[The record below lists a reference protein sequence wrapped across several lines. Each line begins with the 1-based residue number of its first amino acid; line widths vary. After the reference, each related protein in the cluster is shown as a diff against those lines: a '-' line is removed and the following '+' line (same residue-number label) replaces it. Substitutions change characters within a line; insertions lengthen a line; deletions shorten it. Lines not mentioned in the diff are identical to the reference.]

1 MIELLIELFNL
12 IFVNPLINALVGI
25 YHVLETAHV
34 PYALGFSIIVLTIV
48 IRLVLWPFT
57 AAQLKT
63 TQKMQAVGPELSKL
77 KEKHKND
84 AKRLQQ
90 ETMLLYKK
98 HGVNPFGGCLPTLIQ
113 FMIFPALYSVFQT
126 FVSPDKGAI
135 LQKFNDV
142 LYFDVLK
149 LSSLQDPTF
158 FGLPLGQSP
167 SQLISSMPLVLLI
180 PVVTGLL
187 QFVQSKMMFTTP
199 PVDASTLGKTKEKK
213 EPDFQTVFMKQIIY
227 IIPFTIAFAA
237 FNFPIGLSLY
247 WNTFS
252 VFAMI
257 QQYKMNGLGGMQEL
271 IDKMRKHG

>member
-1 MIELLIELFNL
+1 MGEIFSI
-12 IFVNPLINALVGI
+12 IFVNPLINALVAI
-25 YHVLETAHV
+25 YHLLVTIQV
-34 PYALGFSIIVLTIV
+34 PFALGFSIIILTVV

-63 TQKMQAVGPELSKL
+63 TQKMQAVGPELSRL
-77 KEKHKND
+77 KERHKGD

-98 HGVNPFGGCLPTLIQ
+98 HDVNPFGGCLPTLIQ
-113 FMIFPALYSVFQT
+113 FMLFPALYSVFQT

-135 LQKFNDV
+135 LDKFNHV
-142 LYFDVLK
+142 LYFDFLK

-158 FGLPLGQSP
+158 FGLPLGQTPAHLFSN
-167 SQLISSMPLVLLI
+167 LPLVILI
-180 PVVTGLL
+180 PVITGVL

-199 PVDASTLGKTKEKK
+199 PVDTSFSSKTKEKK
-213 EPDFQTVFMKQIIY
+213 EPDFQTVFQKQIVY

-252 VFAMI
+252 VLAIM
-257 QQYKMNGLGGMQEL
+257 QQYKMSGLGGMQEL
-271 IDKMRKHG
+271 IDKVRKNS